1 MCFRDKYGNV
11 AQLLFVKMNDTLLK
25 ALVHFWDPT
34 YRCFMFNE
42 MDMSG
47 IRDDMGKTSDD
58 RHLTLFAFAVCGLIM
73 FLKALGYV
81 SVELADFLFQ
91 IEKGVNPAQESYLKP
106 SFHSISLEGKETGI
120 LSGL

>member
-1 MCFRDKYGNV
+1 MGLPIDK
-11 AQLLFVKMNDTLLK
+11 VKAILK
-25 ALVHFWDPT
+25 DKNGLCISW
-34 YRCFMFNE
+34 
-42 MDMSG
+42 SG

-91 IEKGVNPAQESYLKP
+91 IEKGVNPAQECLYKNFRQVFVS
-106 SFHSISLEGKETGI
+106 SIKSIEEFLESEWPLNLSIKELI
-120 LSGL
+120 